1 MIPYKD
7 DNPIHIIPVVT
18 ILIIALNL
26 LVFITQVMSGADAR
40 SIIYS
45 YGAIPSSLISFESRQ
60 PIHPVLTIFTS
71 MFMHGGLFHLAFNML
86 YFWIFGNNIE
96 ERLGHLRF
104 ALFYFFCGIVA
115 AFSHTLAS
123 PGSNVPMIGAS
134 GAVSGMLGA
143 YILLFPYAKVS
154 TLVFLGFYVTVIKIP
169 ALIVIGFW
177 AIIQVVSGLISQGT
191 ANQGGVAFFA
201 HVGGFAA
208 GLFTIKLW
216 LPKGGSTSGS
226 NMSEMQD

>member
-7 DNPIHIIPVVT
+7 DNPIHIIPIVT
-18 ILIIALNL
+18 ILIIAVNL
-26 LVFITQVMSGADAR
+26 LVFITEVMSGADSR

-45 YGAIPSSLISFESRQ
+45 FGAIPSSLINFESRQ

-104 ALFYFFCGIVA
+104 MLFYLFCGVVA
-115 AFSHTLAS
+115 ALSHALGS
-123 PGSNVPMIGAS
+123 PGSNIPMIGAS

-143 YILLFPYAKVS
+143 YILLFPMAKVS
-154 TLVFLGFYVTVIKIP
+154 TLVFLGFYITVIKIP

-191 ANQGGVAFFA
+191 ADQGGIAFLA
-201 HVGGFAA
+201 HVGGFIA
-208 GLFTIKLW
+208 GLATIKLW
-216 LPKGGSTSGS
+216 LPRRLDKW
-226 NMSEMQD
+226 